1 MNQLDRKCQRLNDR
15 LKNNM
20 DKANCNELGNSV
32 ADCMQKI
39 NELDDLEA
47 EDDDTLK
54 EVKELHEILDQFPK
68 DCREYTEAV
77 DMVEEV
83 EGTKEEWDDKKK
95 EYRDKLL

>member
-54 EVKELHEILDQFPK
+54 EVKELHEILD
-68 DCREYTEAV
+68 
-77 DMVEEV
+77 
-83 EGTKEEWDDKKK
+83 
-95 EYRDKLL
+95 